1 MPLDWLEPTNSS
13 KAVLA
18 VLRKNATSMVDYKGP
33 LFINPGGPGGSGV
46 GTVQDFWKAVHV
58 TVGANHVSLVPG
70 YFKITSNN
78 QNRI

>member
-1 MPLDWLEPTNSS
+1 
-13 KAVLA
+13 
-18 VLRKNATSMVDYKGP
+18 MVDYKGP